1 MQFLIASEAR
11 SNQST
16 YADRGISGELQ
27 AKIGMNLPKCF
38 ATQSK
43 LRLSYKIDIKPS
55 IDEIHQ
61 TVLQYLN
68 KIIAMV
74 LHPNCVPYT

>member
-27 AKIGMNLPKCF
+27 AKIGVNLPKCC

-55 IDEIHQ
+55 IDEN
-61 TVLQYLN
+61 T
-68 KIIAMV
+68 
-74 LHPNCVPYT
+74 PNCLAVLKQNHRNGSPP